1 MKKINY
7 NRPRR
12 GIQTEPESVKY
23 LHGSLRKTALMK
35 GMPMNRADPAES
47 WNDWEKAERRQNRG
61 K

>member
-12 GIQTEPESVKY
+12 GIQTEPESVKF

-35 GMPMNRADPAES
+35 GLPMNRADWRKLERL
-47 WNDWEKAERRQNRG
+47 EKVERRQNRRQ
-61 K
+61 

>member
-35 GMPMNRADPAES
+35 GLPMNRADRRKLERL
-47 WNDWEKAERRQNRG
+47 EKAERRQNRG